1 MMKMKAKTNN
11 RASKIIV
18 AVALALALIAALVVT
33 SYAWLRNNVAIDSVN
48 VKTGAMLYKIT
59 LYHKD
64 KDGNLVKYNGANSKL
79 LYDTG
84 TTANK
89 QDSLTVPIS
98 DQNSKVSVK
107 PGEELFFVIEK
118 RDNSIDLDVAVSFEP
133 GLETAQQYDYMGQV
147 DFEMKDISDSFKPS
161 SSDSSVIDAAI
172 KALSVT
178 TDTNNVKSMNAI
190 WSTTQKTASL
200 CSEGETPARKFACVR
215 VAFSLNSKAA
225 TPGVSDQEFP
235 LKVKFC
241 VAQKGALPGEE
252 SGKTWNV
259 STAAELKA
267 FMDGYDFNDTLY
279 ITKDIK
285 GEDIGDLVFTRPCKI
300 ILNRATLQVNGNL
313 IFSYAYDGQ
322 FSLDTRSDGH
332 INVLK
337 SGNDAAG
344 IFKIDLPNAKIDLI
358 GANNAAAGKA
368 DVYVEG
374 EFEINASNDDDKG
387 ISFDRFRVCDVNESL
402 KTIKILDTVKI
413 STANR
418 TQLGEIVAIAKTDGF
433 GYSVMID
440 NRGSI
445 DRINLMDMT
454 QDATLLRTPGIFID
468 NGGTIGKISGG
479 VAADDSDVILLPN
492 WSQKFVHKTNNT
504 DDTADDTYVG
514 NTRIFANKGSS
525 EMKAIT
531 QNFITVENDVV
542 SINWPED
549 STGTNAEY
557 FSSNRSIKALR
568 DDIEYDVRTV
578 FVEFEKGKNG
588 EILKDG
594 EGNPTNVII
603 HYEEPSSEALSSVP
617 ELEALT
623 GKSLRDYVKYYD
635 IFGDKTAANYD
646 AAFDA
651 NGYQTKF
658 LSLKVICYGEK
669 VLSADDYAFIRTMKS
684 LTTLDL
690 ADAASETQTVSI
702 KDQAHLNDLLKESH
716 KLVPEGAFENM
727 TNLSTV
733 IMSESDTAWS
743 PNIFKGTNVKA
754 VTFPQAL
761 TRLLNPRDD
770 KGKVS
775 SQSVLTGV
783 KYVYASITSVE
794 GIWANAGCTQY
805 FFVPDEFTYNSYRN
819 LNSAVD
825 WRARVFLNNGMLEHP
840 DIEGLFLRYD
850 SEPEKDEDRICEFV
864 VYTGES
870 GAWLD
875 ALKASCGFDFAQIA
889 IGSGDPY
896 KIVSYDPFALYQKLK
911 NEPAPKDIVFGADL
925 KWIGE
930 YAFAENS
937 NIKSV
942 EFLADT
948 KLLGHTFYKNA
959 SLEKVTALKITSLS
973 ETELDDNEHNYA
985 LVEDQGY
992 NFAKN
997 YNLKTFNMPMLSEV
1011 NGGYE
1016 LSDCPNVE
1024 RVDISIIKKDTKNE
1038 KFYVYK
1044 DGNISYSKFKY
1055 ARFYIHT
1062 ENAATREDISYTQA
1076 LAADYRYIFVN
1087 YTYAD
1092 LYRSTTNYV
1101 GVAELGDENFGAFN
1115 ISDIKVSADGSY
1127 YYYTDDKLDGEGNL
1141 VRGTKA
1147 CIVAC
1152 LDESIDESQSP
1163 EYILVSSFV
1172 DGGTTYTVTKIGSAA
1187 YYFTKIR
1194 AKVLTIPQ
1202 DVKEIGN
1209 YAFSAEKYDKQIGT
1223 FNLADV
1229 KKAGQGTFYAVNMLS
1244 IVGEKLEQVGFKAL
1258 TNNEILAYAY
1268 LPNLSVGSATSDS
1281 SNRVF
1286 SGAKQLRV
1294 AYTSFSKYIAYD
1306 TKYSGRNSYVR
1317 FINAPKV
1324 ADGSISPVNTIVNA
1338 EFTPKSFSR
1347 NIKVTSPTDT
1357 NKSDYKNVYFSD
1369 YYDYSVNFPGGEGE
1383 ESMTVSV
1390 SLPGYVFYE
1399 EKNGDLTL
1407 FAVSPDIEKTGE
1419 YVTPNVLYIDSAD
1432 QNKNSVND
1440 NGSKTTK
1447 KVTTIGKNAY
1457 GVVTF
1462 SSLTNTVTIGS
1473 NVKTIE
1479 AEAFNGTSYIESNNT
1494 NVVLS
1499 GITTL
1504 NLSNVESVGAKAFYK
1519 GGFKYLNA
1527 NKLKTIGKEAFSNC
1541 KSLGYGE
1548 TVVLLPAFEVA
1559 EEENTFNT
1567 CTSLSQITFGEN
1579 ARTFVN
1585 NMFNGAT
1592 ALTKITILNGDTPV
1606 GFPEGVSISA
1616 AKIAPSSKPHVY
1628 VPASVYD
1635 AYKDTYFKS
1644 GGTFGGVQLNE
1655 SKPDSNYFH
1664 KYGQSTKVDDI
1675 VYYWEKVGNDAY
1687 IDHIEISGNKKSIV
1701 IPSVFDTTYNVIS
1714 IKSTAMSALSG
1725 VEEVTLPAN
1734 MKYIT
1739 FTAADLADS
1748 ITTLIIG
1755 NADNGYNNG
1764 TFKTVDGV
1772 LYSADGKTLYVY
1784 PKAKADESFVVG
1796 SDVTQIFDEAFSGV
1810 KSLKQLTINS
1820 VVTVNDRAFA
1830 KSVALEKIIFTNAT
1844 ASIFAGR
1851 EILNDANVN
1860 LYIYVPSGKLDA
1872 YKANVLIDYSILGK
1886 ILANS

>member
-18 AVALALALIAALVVT
+18 AAALALALIAALVVT

-64 KDGNLVKYNGANSKL
+64 KDGNFVKYDGANSKL

-84 TTANK
+84 DTANK
-89 QDSLTVPIS
+89 QETLTVSIS
-98 DQNSKVSVK
+98 NADSKISVM
-107 PGEELFFVIEK
+107 PGEELFFVIE
-118 RDNSIDLDVAVSFEP
+118 RYGDSIDLDAAVSFEP
-133 GLETAQQYDYMGQV
+133 GVETDGQYDYMGQV
-147 DFEMKDISDSFKPS
+147 DFEMKDISDSFAPS
-161 SSDSSVIDAAI
+161 GLTQSGIEAAI
-172 KALSVT
+172 KDLSIP
-178 TDTNNVKSMNAI
+178 TDAKYVRSMNTI
-190 WSTTQKTASL
+190 WSTVQKTATL
-200 CSEGETPARKFACVR
+200 CAQGEASQRDIACVR
-215 VAFSLNSKAA
+215 VAFSLNSEAA
-225 TPGVSDQEFP
+225 TNGVTAQEFP

-241 VAQKGALPGEE
+241 VAQKGALPGNEQ
-252 SGKTWNV
+252 GKIWNV
-259 STAAELKA
+259 STAAELKT
-267 FMDGYDFNDTLY
+267 FMDEYDFNDTLY
-279 ITKDIK
+279 ITKDIID
-285 GEDIGDLVFTRPCKI
+285 GSVGDLVFTRPCKI

-332 INVLK
+332 IKVLK
-337 SGNDAAG
+337 AGKDAG

-374 EFEINASNDDDKG
+374 AFEINASKDDDKG
-387 ISFDRFRVCDVNESL
+387 ISFDRFRVCDVSESL
-402 KTIKILDTVKI
+402 KTINIVDTVKI

-418 TQLGEIVAIAKTDGF
+418 TQLGEIVAISNSDGL
-433 GYSVMID
+433 GYSVVID

-445 DRINLMDMT
+445 DKINLMNMP
-454 QDATLLRTPGIFID
+454 QDVTLLRSPGIFID

-479 VAADDSDVILLPN
+479 VAADDSDVILLPQ

-504 DDTADDTYVG
+504 EDTGDDSYIG

-531 QNFITVENDVV
+531 ANFITVENDVV

-549 STGTNAEY
+549 LNGANGKY
-557 FSSNRSIKALR
+557 FYSNRSKGLPR

-578 FVEFEKGKNG
+578 FIEFEKGENG

-617 ELEALT
+617 ELEALI
-623 GKSLRDYVKYYD
+623 GASLRDYVKYYD
-635 IFGDKTAANYD
+635 IIGDTTAANYD
-646 AAFDA
+646 AAFDTK
-651 NGYQTKF
+651 GYQTKF

-690 ADAASETQTVSI
+690 ADAVSETQTVVS
-702 KDQAHLNDLLKESH
+702 LNESH

-743 PNIFKGTNVKA
+743 PNIFKGTNVKT

-761 TRLLNPRDD
+761 IRLLNPRDNN
-770 KGKVS
+770 GKVS

-794 GIWANAGCTQY
+794 GICSKETGTQY

-825 WRARVFLNNGMLEHP
+825 WRAKVFLNNGMLEHP

-850 SEPEKDEDRICEFV
+850 PNADKDEDRICEFV

-870 GAWLD
+870 GAWLA
-875 ALKASCGFDFAQIA
+875 ALKASYEFDFAQIT
-889 IGSGDPY
+889 IGSGAPY

-911 NEPAPKDIVFGADL
+911 NEPAPEDIVFGTDL

-930 YAFAENS
+930 YAFASNS

-948 KLLGHTFYKNA
+948 KLLGHTFYNNT
-959 SLEKVTALKITSLS
+959 SLETVTALEITSLS
-973 ETELDDNEHNYA
+973 ETELDDNDHNYA
-985 LVEDQGY
+985 LFEEQGF

-997 YNLKTFNMPMLSEV
+997 DKLKTFNMPKLSEV

-1016 LSDCPNVE
+1016 LSDCPNLE
-1024 RVDISIIKKDTKNE
+1024 RVDISVIKKDTENGT
-1038 KFYVYK
+1038 FYSYK
-1044 DGNISYSKFKY
+1044 DSTTVTSYNKFKY
-1055 ARFYIHT
+1055 AKFYIHT
-1062 ENAATREDISYTQA
+1062 ENAAPRNDISYTQA
-1076 LAADYRYIFVN
+1076 LAAEYRYIFVN
-1087 YTYAD
+1087 YAYAD
-1092 LYRSTTNYV
+1092 LYRSTANYV
-1101 GVAELGDENFGAFN
+1101 GVAELGDQTVGEREL
-1115 ISDIKVSADGSY
+1115 SDIKVSADGSY
-1127 YYYTDDKLDGEGNL
+1127 YYYTDDTFDGEGKL

-1147 CIVAC
+1147 CLVAC
-1152 LDESIDESQSP
+1152 LDEVIDKSQLS
-1163 EYILVSSFV
+1163 EYSLVSSFV
-1172 DGGTTYTVTKIGSAA
+1172 DGDTTYTINKIGSAA

-1194 AKVLTIPQ
+1194 AKILNIPENI
-1202 DVKEIGN
+1202 KEIGS

-1223 FNLADV
+1223 FNLV
-1229 KKAGQGTFYAVNMLS
+1229 NVTKAGQGAFYVANMLS
-1244 IVGEKLEQVGFKAL
+1244 IVGESLEQVGFKAL
-1258 TNNEILAYAY
+1258 SKNEMLVYAY
-1268 LPNLSVGSATSDS
+1268 LPKLSACSNNDDS

-1286 SGAKQLRV
+1286 SDAKQLRV
-1294 AYTSFSKYIAYD
+1294 AYTSLSANISYD
-1306 TKYSGRNSYVR
+1306 AKYSARNSYVR
-1317 FINAPKV
+1317 FINAPSV
-1324 ADGSISPVNTIVNA
+1324 TSVSIPPVNTIVNA
-1338 EFTPKSFSR
+1338 DFSAKSFSR
-1347 NIKVTSPTDT
+1347 NLKVTSPTGT
-1357 NKSDYKNVYFSD
+1357 NTADYKNVYFSD
-1369 YYDYSVNFPGGEGE
+1369 YYDYSVSFPGGDGE
-1383 ESMTVSV
+1383 SSMTVSV

-1399 EKNGDLTL
+1399 ENEENGELTL
-1407 FAVSPDIEKTGE
+1407 FAVSPDIEKNGD

-1432 QNKNSVND
+1432 QSKNSVYS
-1440 NGSKTTK
+1440 GSNTATTK
-1447 KVTTIGKNAY
+1447 IVTTIGKNAY
-1457 GVVTF
+1457 GLVTF
-1462 SSLTNTVTIGS
+1462 SSLTNTVTVGS
-1473 NVKTIE
+1473 NVITIE
-1479 AEAFNGTSYIESNNT
+1479 AEAFNGTSYIESNRQ
-1494 NVVLS
+1494 NVVL
-1499 GITTL
+1499 GEITTL

-1567 CTSLSQITFGEN
+1567 CTSLSQITFGEK
-1579 ARTFVN
+1579 ATTFVD

-1592 ALTKITILNGDTPV
+1592 ALTKITILNGNTPV
-1606 GFPEGVSISA
+1606 GLSKA
-1616 AKIAPSSKPHVY
+1616 TAKIAPSSKPHVY

-1701 IPSVFDTTYNVIS
+1701 IPSSFDTTYNVSS
-1714 IKSTAMSALSG
+1714 IKASAMSALSG

-1748 ITTLIIG
+1748 ITKLIIG

-1784 PKAKADESFVVG
+1784 PKAKADESFVVD
-1796 SDVTQIFDEAFSGV
+1796 SSVTQIFDEAFSGV

-1820 VVTVNDRAFA
+1820 AVTVNDRAFA
-1830 KSVALEKIIFTNAT
+1830 KAVVLERIIFTNST
-1844 ASIFAGR
+1844 ASTLAGR